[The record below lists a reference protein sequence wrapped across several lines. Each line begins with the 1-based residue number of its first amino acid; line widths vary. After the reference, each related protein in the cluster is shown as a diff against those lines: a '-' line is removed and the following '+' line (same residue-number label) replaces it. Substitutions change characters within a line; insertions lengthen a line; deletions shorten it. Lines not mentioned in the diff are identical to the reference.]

1 MIAAEHPLS
10 ISAQLWRIVSSNQPP
25 PAPEPER
32 EPMTPRECA
41 IRLSRLKRDAADSN
55 LLAVMRGLE
64 SPESA
69 IVLGEMVS
77 TNPDSVSRR
86 LNRLLAE
93 GKVIRHGARGRF
105 FWEVA

>member
-1 MIAAEHPLS
+1 
-10 ISAQLWRIVSSNQPP
+10 
-25 PAPEPER
+25 
-32 EPMTPRECA
+32 MTPRECA

-105 FWEVA
+105 FWEVACPPT